1 MESINTRV
9 KQLRKELK
17 MSQEEFGKR
26 LNITK
31 SGVCDIES
39 GRRNVQESHI
49 IMIKNNIKE
58 KNINEN
64 WLRTGEGNMFKEN
77 PLGTL
82 LAEISFGEDEFIKD
96 FIEVYMS
103 LDDCSKKALQEIM
116 NKMYEKSKARK
127 GD

>member
-1 MESINTRV
+1 MESINARV

-49 IMIKNNIKE
+49 VMIKI
-58 KNINEN
+58 
-64 WLRTGEGNMFKEN
+64 T
-77 PLGTL
+77 
-82 LAEISFGEDEFIKD
+82 
-96 FIEVYMS
+96 
-103 LDDCSKKALQEIM
+103 SKKKI
-116 NKMYEKSKARK
+116 
-127 GD
+127 